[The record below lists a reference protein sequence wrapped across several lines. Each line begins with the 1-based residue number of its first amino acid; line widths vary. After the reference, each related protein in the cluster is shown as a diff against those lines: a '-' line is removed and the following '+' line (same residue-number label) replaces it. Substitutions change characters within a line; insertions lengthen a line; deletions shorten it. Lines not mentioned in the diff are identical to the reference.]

1 MAHSAIGSDH
11 NDHDLKFL
19 AEIKSEG
26 SSEKT
31 SAHIPD
37 AVYLGMRRNSSFA
50 DYFEGD
56 LSQNL
61 LSRRCFPTLSDYSSS
76 SSDHQDQEVINS
88 LVNKIQNDNKNTI
101 TTPLPSRDKKST
113 KFSEIITGHWFFT
126 NGKLDFRKRKGQRRT
141 RTISLPCDGA
151 EDDDDRLD
159 EDEGSVGLSL
169 DDQDPGRGSLT
180 RLVSRHFSASS
191 DMRAFN
197 ISSPQSQWTLLF
209 LSSWSSKHQE
219 LMKWQY
225 SSC

>member
-26 SSEKT
+26 LSEKT

-88 LVNKIQNDNKNTI
+88 LVNKIQNDNINS
-101 TTPLPSRDKKST
+101 TTTRIPSRDKKSK
-113 KFSEIITGHWFFT
+113 KFSEVLKLQVMCSENLNLNISLQIITGHWFFT
-126 NGKLDFRKRKGQRRT
+126 NGKLDFSKRKGQKRT

-151 EDDDDRLD
+151 KDDDDRLSD
-159 EDEGSVGLSL
+159 GSEGLSL
-169 DDQDPGRGSLT
+169 DDQDLGRGSLT

-191 DMRAFN
+191 DVRAFN
-197 ISSPQSQWTLLF
+197 ISSPQSQ
-209 LSSWSSKHQE
+209 
-219 LMKWQY
+219 
-225 SSC
+225 